1 MIENHKYTFAV
12 EDVGDFDLDQDRSIV
27 SSIKTALASEGI
39 EADVDGEEHSQA
51 IFTVYTRFTRD
62 AVEKAL
68 KNQDIP
74 LEA

>member
-1 MIENHKYTFAV
+1 MTENHKYTFAV

-27 SSIKTALASEGI
+27 PSIKTALASEGI
-39 EADVDGEEHSQA
+39 EADVDGAEYSQA
-51 IFTVYTRFTRD
+51 IFTVYTRSTRD